1 MPSLARGLGAPSK
14 ALNIAAAGVNEHFSG
29 VNAGTMFGDG
39 VYFAEDMGKS
49 DQYCAPHAAAPRDD
63 ARRRLDALLFAP
75 PTGLRARL
83 VGARRPPPPPDDDL
97 RCVVERPPA
106 RPRSLENPRENRSPD
121 SPESARIRENPRI
134 WLVRYAFVC
143 RVVLGAFVQ
152 VGARRAAQL
161 DSAGESAFAAG
172 TRELAVIPG
181 LATPT
186 HFHAEIAEIAPTRGV
201 APDTHTERGGS
212 ALRFREMVVFHP
224 TLVYPEYLVAYRRV
238 QGPLKKRSAV

>member
-1 MPSLARGLGAPSK
+1 M
-14 ALNIAAAGVNEHFSG
+14 
-29 VNAGTMFGDG
+29 
-39 VYFAEDMGKS
+39 
-49 DQYCAPHAAAPRDD
+49 
-63 ARRRLDALLFAP
+63 
-75 PTGLRARL
+75 
-83 VGARRPPPPPDDDL
+83 
-97 RCVVERPPA
+97 
-106 RPRSLENPRENRSPD
+106 
-121 SPESARIRENPRI
+121 
-134 WLVRYAFVC
+134 C